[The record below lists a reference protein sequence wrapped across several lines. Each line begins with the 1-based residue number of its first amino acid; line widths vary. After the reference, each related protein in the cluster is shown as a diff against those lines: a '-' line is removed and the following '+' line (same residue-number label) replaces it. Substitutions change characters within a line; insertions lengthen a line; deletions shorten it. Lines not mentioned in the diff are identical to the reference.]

1 MSPSWLEGLGEIG
14 VSLGLMMKRLA
25 TILAMTAMTSMP
37 AVCDEDTPKKIV
49 FIAGAKSHSSGDH
62 EFRAGCM
69 LLAKALNEQSGLPV
83 KAEVVGTKWGKDK
96 SVMDGVDAVVVYCD
110 ATKAIKNDL
119 EFLDGLAKKGVGLMF
134 MHYAVHPS
142 AKVGEKY
149 YRPWIGGAMEN
160 NWSVNPHWLAELK
173 VMPDHEIS
181 EGVPETFESF
191 DEFYYNMRFLE
202 DRTKV
207 LDLVTA
213 IPERERMRKYINM
226 WDWHGAEGMGKPQTL
241 MWGREREDGGRGV
254 GFTGGHYHRN
264 WALDGFRTVVLNAI
278 VWTAGMKVPE
288 GGVKS
293 DKVTEDAL
301 NENLDDYGDKTN
313 RIKLPDLEEIRKMPP
328 AKIDPKREKRP

>member
-1 MSPSWLEGLGEIG
+1 MSLSGLEASGKFG
-14 VSLGLMMKRLA
+14 VSFNLMIKRIA
-25 TILAMTAMTSMP
+25 AILAVTAMTSIS
-37 AVCDEDTPKKIV
+37 AVGEEAAPKKIV

-83 KAEVVGTKWGKDK
+83 KADVVGPDWGKDK
-96 SVMDGVDAVVVYCD
+96 SVMDGAAAVVVYCD
-110 ATKAIKNDL
+110 ATSAIKNDL
-119 EFLDGLAKKGVGLMF
+119 KYLDDLAKKGVGLMF

-142 AKVGEKY
+142 AEVGEKY

-160 NWSVNPHWLAELK
+160 DWSVNPHWFAELK
-173 VMPDHEIS
+173 VMPGHEIS
-181 EGVPETFESF
+181 KGVPETFESF

-213 IPERERMRKYINM
+213 IPTRERMRRYINM
-226 WDWHGAEGMGKPQTL
+226 WNWHGAEGMDKPQSL
-241 MWGREREDGGRGV
+241 MWGRERENGGRGV

-278 VWTAGMKVPE
+278 VWSAGMKVPD
-288 GGVKS
+288 GGVNS
-293 DKVTEDAL
+293 EKVTEDQL
-301 NENLDDYGDKTN
+301 NENLDDYGDNMK
-313 RIKLPDLEEIRKMPP
+313 RVKLPDLEEIRKMP
-328 AKIDPKREKRP
+328 AARIDKKREKRP